1 MRRMVRALPPFM
13 LLLAGLASAGCG
25 PLVDLTKGLQ
35 VIDVSTGW
43 NDDGVVDGK
52 NKLVP
57 SVAFRLRNVSDQP
70 LRVLQ
75 VNAVFR
81 RVNDPNE
88 WGAVFLAVPQSGP
101 LQPGA
106 TTPLLTIKS
115 RLGYTGEDPRSDMLK
130 NSQFVDARV
139 EIYAKYAS
147 AQWARISQYPIDRH
161 LNAQ

>member
-1 MRRMVRALPPFM
+1 MRPLMPL
-13 LLLAGLASAGCG
+13 LLLAVLASAGCG

-35 VIDVSTGW
+35 VLDVSTGW
-43 NDDGVVDGK
+43 HDDGVVDGK

-57 SVAFRLRNVSDQP
+57 SVTFEIKNISDQP
-70 LRVLQ
+70 LSVLQ

-81 RVNDPNE
+81 RVNDPTE
-88 WGAVFLAVPQSGP
+88 WGAVFLAIPQSGP

-106 TTPLLTIKS
+106 TTPALTIKS

-130 NSQFVDARV
+130 NSLFVDAKV

-147 AQWARISQYPIDRH
+147 AQWARIAEYPIERQ
-161 LNAQ
+161 LTAQ

>member
-1 MRRMVRALPPFM
+1 MPF
-13 LLLAGLASAGCG
+13 LLLAVLASAGCG

-35 VIDVSTGW
+35 VLDVSTGW
-43 NDDGVVDGK
+43 HDDGVVDGK

-57 SVAFRLRNVSDQP
+57 SVTFEIKNISDQP
-70 LRVLQ
+70 LSVLQ

-81 RVNDPNE
+81 RVNDPTE
-88 WGAVFLAVPQSGP
+88 WGAVFLAIPQSGP

-106 TTPLLTIKS
+106 TTPALTIKS

-130 NSQFVDARV
+130 NSLFVDAKV

-147 AQWARISQYPIDRH
+147 AQWARIAEYPIERQ
-161 LNAQ
+161 LTAQ

>member
-1 MRRMVRALPPFM
+1 MRRMRALPPFL

-25 PLVDLTKGLQ
+25 PFVDLTKGLQ
-35 VIDVSTGW
+35 VIEVSTGW
-43 NDDGVVDGK
+43 HDDGVVNGK

-57 SVAFRLRNVSDQP
+57 SVAFRLKNVSDQP
-70 LRVLQ
+70 LNVLQ

-88 WGAVFLAVPQSGP
+88 WGAMFLAVPQSGP

-115 RLGYTGEDPRSDMLK
+115 RLGYTGEDPRADMLK
-130 NSQFVDARV
+130 NSQFVDAKV

-147 AQWARISQYPIDRH
+147 TQWARVAEYPIERH

>member
-1 MRRMVRALPPFM
+1 MRRMRPLMPF
-13 LLLAGLASAGCG
+13 LLLAVLASAGCG

-35 VIDVSTGW
+35 VLDVSTGW
-43 NDDGVVDGK
+43 HDDGVVDGK

-57 SVAFRLRNVSDQP
+57 SVTFEIKNISDQP
-70 LRVLQ
+70 LSVLQ

-81 RVNDPNE
+81 RVNDPTE
-88 WGAVFLAVPQSGP
+88 WGAVFLAIPQSGP

-106 TTPLLTIKS
+106 TTPALTIKS

-130 NSQFVDARV
+130 NSLFVDAKV

-147 AQWARISQYPIDRH
+147 AQWARIAEYPIERK
-161 LNAQ
+161 LTAQ

>member
-1 MRRMVRALPPFM
+1 MRRMRAPIAF
-13 LLLAGLASAGCG
+13 LLLAGIASAGCG

-35 VIDVSTGW
+35 VSDVSTGW
-43 NDDGVVDGK
+43 HDDGVVDGK

-57 SVAFRLRNVSDQP
+57 SVAFRLKNVSDRP
-70 LRVLQ
+70 LPVLQ

-81 RVNDPNE
+81 RVNDTNE

-106 TTPLLTIKS
+106 VTPILTIKS
-115 RLGYTGEDPRSDMLK
+115 RLGYTGEDPRTDMLK
-130 NSQFVDARV
+130 NSQFVDAKV

-147 AQWARISQYPIDRH
+147 AQWARIAVYPIERQ
-161 LNAQ
+161 LTAQ

>member
-1 MRRMVRALPPFM
+1 MRALTPFL

-43 NDDGVVDGK
+43 HDDGVVDGK

-57 SVAFRLRNVSDQP
+57 SIAFRLRNVSDQP

-130 NSQFVDARV
+130 NSRFVDARV
-139 EIYAKYAS
+139 EIYAKYSS
-147 AQWARISQYPIDRH
+147 AQWARISQYPIERH

>member
-1 MRRMVRALPPFM
+1 MRRMRALIPF
-13 LLLAGLASAGCG
+13 LLLAVIASPGCG

-35 VIDVSTGW
+35 VVDVSTGW
-43 NDDGVVDGK
+43 HDEGIVNGK

-57 SVAFRLRNVSDQP
+57 SVVFKLKNVSDQP
-70 LRVLQ
+70 LPVLQ

-101 LQPGA
+101 LQPA
-106 TTPLLTIKS
+106 AITQALTINS
-115 RLGYTGEDPRSDMLK
+115 HLGYTGEDPRADMLK
-130 NSQFVDARV
+130 NSQFVDAKV

-147 AQWARISQYPIDRH
+147 AQWARIAEYPIERQ
-161 LNAQ
+161 LTAQ

>member
-1 MRRMVRALPPFM
+1 MRRMRALMPF
-13 LLLAGLASAGCG
+13 LLLAVLASAGCG

-35 VIDVSTGW
+35 VLDVSTGW
-43 NDDGVVDGK
+43 HDDGVVDGK

-57 SVAFRLRNVSDQP
+57 TVTFTLRNVSDQP
-70 LRVLQ
+70 LPVLQ

-81 RVNDPNE
+81 RVNDPTE

-101 LQPGA
+101 LQPGGA
-106 TTPLLTIKS
+106 TQALTIKS

-130 NSQFVDARV
+130 NSLFVDAKV

-147 AQWARISQYPIDRH
+147 AQWARIAEYPIERQ
-161 LNAQ
+161 LTAQ

>member
-1 MRRMVRALPPFM
+1 MRPLMPF
-13 LLLAGLASAGCG
+13 LLLAVLASAGCG

-35 VIDVSTGW
+35 VLDVSTGW
-43 NDDGVVDGK
+43 HDDGVVDGK

-57 SVAFRLRNVSDQP
+57 SVTFEIKNISDQP
-70 LRVLQ
+70 LSVLQ

-81 RVNDPNE
+81 RVNDPTE

-106 TTPLLTIKS
+106 TTPALTIKS

-130 NSQFVDARV
+130 NSLFVDAKV

-147 AQWARISQYPIDRH
+147 AQWARIAEYPIERK
-161 LNAQ
+161 LTAQ

>member
-1 MRRMVRALPPFM
+1 MRALMPF
-13 LLLAGLASAGCG
+13 LLLAVLASAGCG

-35 VIDVSTGW
+35 VVDVTTGW
-43 NDDGVVDGK
+43 HDDGIVDGK

-57 SVAFRLRNVSDQP
+57 TVTFRLKNVSDQP
-70 LRVLQ
+70 LSVLQ

-81 RVNDPNE
+81 RVNDPTE

-106 TTPLLTIKS
+106 TTPALTIKS

-130 NSQFVDARV
+130 NSLFVDAKV
-139 EIYAKYAS
+139 EIFAKYAS
-147 AQWARISQYPIDRH
+147 AQWARIAEYPIERQ
-161 LNAQ
+161 LTAQ

>member
-1 MRRMVRALPPFM
+1 MRRMRALTPLL

-43 NDDGVVDGK
+43 HDDGVVDGK

-57 SVAFRLRNVSDQP
+57 SIAFRLRNLSDQP
-70 LRVLQ
+70 LHVLQ

-88 WGAVFLAVPQSGP
+88 WGAVFLAIPQAGP

-106 TTPLLTIKS
+106 TTPLLTVKS
-115 RLGYTGEDPRSDMLK
+115 RLGYTGEDPRTDMLK
-130 NSQFVDARV
+130 NSHFVDAKV

-147 AQWARISQYPIDRH
+147 TQWARIADYPIERR
-161 LNAQ
+161 LIVQ